1 MTELLEIN
9 PQLILMLPRFDMKLG
24 FGEKR
29 VGEICDE
36 NHVPSSLFLL
46 LCNVYSFDSYEPTE
60 DEIAAIDGKHLVD
73 YLVASH
79 SYYRDQR
86 LKHIGKHI
94 ERIAAEA
101 GNIGAVLIQFFKDY
115 NNEVESH
122 FKLEEQNLFPILS
135 DELVD
140 EQDFNSDFLEESH
153 DSIGDKL
160 SDLTNI
166 IIKYLPAEVMPNER
180 ISVWFDICQL
190 AKDLAKHAIIEDKIL
205 LPYSKLKK
213 GGLL

>member
-73 YLVASH
+73 YLIASH